1 MFQAI
6 RLAIANRGGHAASK
20 SRPSASAAGA
30 QSGVDRR
37 AMAVLSAGHLFTDIS
52 QGSIPALL
60 PFLISR
66 QHLNYASAS
75 ALILAA
81 TISSSVIQ
89 PLFGHVSDRRSL
101 PWLMPIGPVLGGLG
115 VALIGIAPN
124 YALTFATVV
133 LSGIGVAAF
142 HPEGS
147 RFANYVSGAR
157 RSSGMSLFSVGG
169 NIGFALGPVLVTP
182 LVLAF
187 GLHGT
192 LLMIVPTWL
201 MGAVLVAELPRLKT
215 FRGDLVG
222 GRVRASDAKAHWG
235 PFAVLGVVIAL
246 RSFVYFGLVTFIPLY
261 YVHYLHTSN
270 ATGSAAL
277 SVMLVGGAVG
287 TLVGGRLADRF
298 GRRAVL
304 RGSMIVLPPLIVGFL
319 LSGPALAMVFAGL
332 AGAATIAT
340 FAVTIVMGQEYLP
353 GRIGVASGV
362 TIGLSIGL
370 GGVGAPLLGL
380 LADAHGLRAVFEL
393 VAVFPLLALVLAQTL
408 PRYAPEVEA
417 TVAPGGRRTKPA
429 HPSAVK
435 TENREPAGQ
444 ETGPPARNRPAA
456 AR

>member
-1 MFQAI
+1 VSQGAT
-6 RLAIANRGGHAASK
+6 AAS
-20 SRPSASAAGA
+20 SLASTRTGRDRL
-30 QSGVDRR
+30 DRR
-37 AMAVLSAGHLFTDIS
+37 AMGVLSAGHLFTDVS

-60 PFLISR
+60 PFLITR

-89 PLFGHVSDRRSL
+89 PLFGHLSDRRSL
-101 PWLMPIGPVLGGLG
+101 SWLMPLGPALGGLG
-115 VALIGIAPN
+115 VALIGVAPS
-124 YALTFATVV
+124 YGLTFAAVV
-133 LSGIGVAAF
+133 VSGIGVASF

-169 NIGFALGPVLVTP
+169 NIGFALGPALVTP
-182 LVLAF
+182 LVLVF

-201 MGAVLVAELPRLKT
+201 MALVLVHELPRLRS
-215 FRGDLVG
+215 FRADLVQ
-222 GRVRASDAKAHWG
+222 GRVQPSDEPDHWG
-235 PFAVLGVVIAL
+235 PFVILGVVIAL

-261 YVHYLHTSN
+261 YAHDLHTSK

-277 SVMLVGGAVG
+277 SVMLAGGAVG
-287 TLVGGRLADRF
+287 TLVGGPLADRF
-298 GRRAVL
+298 GRRNVL
-304 RGSMIVLPPLIVGFL
+304 RGSMLILPPLIVGFL
-319 LSGPALAMVFAGL
+319 ASGPALAMVFAAL

-353 GRIGVASGV
+353 ARIGVASGV

-380 LADAHGLRAVFEL
+380 VADAHGLRSVFEL
-393 VAVFPLLALVLAQTL
+393 VAVFPLIALALAQTL
-408 PRYAPEVEA
+408 PARAPSLRRQPPQDQPVE
-417 TVAPGGRRTKPA
+417 
-429 HPSAVK
+429 
-435 TENREPAGQ
+435 Q
-444 ETGPPARNRPAA
+444 ETSQPARNRQPAA
-456 AR
+456 L